1 MNYILTILFSAL
13 LWSTPAAG
21 EKDYAIVILDDC
33 ENWEFSQ
40 SPNYYPNEIDPN
52 EVNIFGAAKIFDGN
66 DDVYVWMS
74 HKWNYFIAIGR
85 PTEIDK
91 ATKKMTYQE
100 LMDSSPKYSSE
111 MSYLDWRQISRK
123 HFDLVYVLRPE
134 DYCKEGGI
142 DTGKQITVYQVN
154 LTFPESSNCIIDP

>member
-1 MNYILTILFSAL
+1 V
-13 LWSTPAAG
+13 AA
-21 EKDYAIVILDDC
+21 
-33 ENWEFSQ
+33 N
-40 SPNYYPNEIDPN
+40 
-52 EVNIFGAAKIFDGN
+52 
-66 DDVYVWMS
+66 
-74 HKWNYFIAIGR
+74 HTWNYFIGTGR

-100 LMDSSPKYSSE
+100 LLDSSPMYSSE

-154 LTFPESSNCIIDP
+154 LTFPYTE

>member
-1 MNYILTILFSAL
+1 MNFILTILFSAL

-33 ENWEFSQ
+33 ENWEISKE
-40 SPNYYPNEIDPN
+40 NYFPKEEGSDVAKY
-52 EVNIFGAAKIFDGN
+52 FGAAKIFEGN

-74 HKWNYFIAIGR
+74 HFWNYFIGTGR

-91 ATKKMTYQE
+91 ATKKMTYQD
-100 LMDSSPKYSSE
+100 LLDSSPKYSSE
-111 MSYLDWRQISRK
+111 MSFLNWWQIFQK
-123 HFDLVYVLRPE
+123 HYELVYVLRPE
-134 DYCKEGGI
+134 DYCKEGGV

-154 LTFPESSNCIIDP
+154 LTFPYTE

>member
-1 MNYILTILFSAL
+1 MDFILTILFSAL

-21 EKDYAIVILDDC
+21 EKDYAIVILNDC
-33 ENWEFSQ
+33 ENWEISCFSWR
-40 SPNYYPNEIDPN
+40 PNEYDKN
-52 EVNIFGAAKIFDGN
+52 EINFFGATKYFDGKDN
-66 DDVYVWMS
+66 VFVVVS
-74 HKWNYFIAIGR
+74 HLWDYFIGAGR

-134 DYCKEGGI
+134 DYCKEGGV

-154 LTFPESSNCIIDP
+154 LTFPYTE

>member
-1 MNYILTILFSAL
+1 MNFILTILFSAL

-21 EKDYAIVILDDC
+21 EKDYAIVIIDDC
-33 ENWEFSQ
+33 DNWKSIDGDWW
-40 SPNYYPNEIDPN
+40 PNVNKNELNRFLIRKIWDN
-52 EVNIFGAAKIFDGN
+52 NSNLYVAA
-66 DDVYVWMS
+66 S
-74 HKWNYFIAIGR
+74 HLWNYFIAIGR

-100 LMDSSPKYSSE
+100 LMDSSPMYSSE

-134 DYCKEGGI
+134 DYCREGGI

>member
-1 MNYILTILFSAL
+1 MDFILTILFSAL

-21 EKDYAIVILDDC
+21 EKDYAVIIIDDC
-33 ENWEFSQ
+33 ENWESIDGDWW
-40 SPNYYPNEIDPN
+40 PNVNKNELNRFLIRKIWDN
-52 EVNIFGAAKIFDGN
+52 NSNLYVAA
-66 DDVYVWMS
+66 S
-74 HKWNYFIAIGR
+74 HLWNYFIGTGR

-100 LMDSSPKYSSE
+100 LLDSSPMYSSE